1 MAAHFRRDVEQVCSD
16 ECVLCDSIDEKGCGQ
31 HLGGQPRNHTRR
43 AFVAGGICLAAVAAA
58 GAVTPAM
65 AADIVEGLKA
75 KAGDV
80 SDLLNKTLAAFKE
93 LDFAG
98 AGELAA
104 KTSAAVSGLRSQM
117 QGPLWGAAEW
127 VPVLGEDVKAA
138 RTLVDTLANLVD
150 GALVPVS
157 QALSAVELDRLVVAE
172 GSDRVRF
179 DVAAIQ
185 AVADAVKQAAPVLDE
200 AASTVDGMGETHIA
214 QLTEAVDMAKEKIAP
229 LAGELDEAA
238 SLLGALPGL
247 LGAAGERVYG
257 VLAQNNVEIRSTG
270 GLPGQCCRV
279 AARDGLLSLGEVQA
293 IARFM
298 NPRNDEAMCVPLTDE
313 EVALYS
319 KSVGYMSVNVNCI
332 PDFPRVCDIFNQL
345 WFATNGEHVDGF
357 VAIDPIFL
365 QTLMGL
371 TRGTQTA
378 DGTVLD
384 GGSTVR
390 VLMHDTYWRNLDD
403 YAATDAYFAEAAS
416 AALDC
421 IMGGVPSMD
430 PKALLQ
436 VIRRGIDGGNLLMWS
451 ANVDEQAI
459 VEGLG
464 ASGEVTLDP
473 AAPQLGVYLNN
484 GSWSKFE
491 WYLDLDFSM
500 GEAVS
505 NADGS
510 RTYPCGLRLAN
521 AMTPEELEASN
532 AVITGG
538 NPAKRSEDD
547 MLEVLNLYA
556 PAGGRVE
563 VTGHNGQVDLADDK
577 TYRGLQ
583 VVCGEAHVQIGAPA
597 EVAFNV
603 TVSPE
608 ATQELSVRIPPTVQD
623 TGRGGGALGC
633 PVGA

>member
-1 MAAHFRRDVEQVCSD
+1 MADHFRQDVERVCSD
-16 ECVLCDSIDEKGCGQ
+16 GCALCDFAGEENCGQ
-31 HLGGQPRNHTRR
+31 HSSEKPRNHTRR
-43 AFVAGGICLAAVAAA
+43 AFVAGGICLAAVAVVGAA
-58 GAVTPAM
+58 TPAM

-80 SDLLNKTLAAFKE
+80 SDLLNETLAAFKE
-93 LDFAG
+93 LDFVS

-104 KTSAAVSGLRSQM
+104 KASAAVSDLQSQM

-127 VPVLGEDVKAA
+127 VPVLGGDVKAA
-138 RTLVDTLANLVD
+138 RALVDVLASLVD

-157 QALSAVELDRLVVAE
+157 RALSAVEPDKLVVAE

-185 AVADAVKQAAPVLDE
+185 AVADAVKRAVPVLDE
-200 AASTVDGMGETHIA
+200 AASAVGGMGETHVA
-214 QLTEAVDMAKEKIAP
+214 QLTEAVGMAKEKLAP
-229 LAGELDEAA
+229 LAGELDEVGE
-238 SLLGALPGL
+238 LLEVLPGL

-279 AARDGLLSLGEVQA
+279 EVKDGLLSLGEVEG
-293 IARFM
+293 IRNFM
-298 NPRNDEAMCVPLTDE
+298 NPGDDEAMCVPLTDE

-332 PDFPRVCDIFNQL
+332 PDFPRVCDIFDQL

-365 QTLMGL
+365 QALMGL
-371 TRGTQTA
+371 THGTQTA

-384 GGSTVR
+384 GESTVR

-403 YAATDAYFAEAAS
+403 YGATDVYFTEAAS

-430 PKALLQ
+430 PGALLQ
-436 VIRRGIDGGNLLMWS
+436 AVRRGIDGGNLLMWS
-451 ANVDEQAI
+451 ANADEQAVI
-459 VEGLG
+459 EGLG
-464 ASGEVTLDP
+464 ASGEVSLDP

-510 RTYPCGLRLAN
+510 RTYPCSLRLTN
-521 AMTPEELEASN
+521 AMTPGELEASN
-532 AVITGG
+532 ANITGG

-556 PAGGRVE
+556 PAGGRIE
-563 VTGHNGQVDLADDK
+563 VTGHNGQVDLTDDK

-583 VVCGEAHVQIGAPA
+583 VACGEAHVQIGAPA
-597 EVAFNV
+597 EISFSV

-608 ATQELSVRIPPTVQD
+608 AAQELSVRIPPTVQ
-623 TGRGGGALGC
+623 GYR
-633 PVGA
+633 

>member
-1 MAAHFRRDVEQVCSD
+1 MAAHFKQDVEQACSG
-16 ECVLCDSIDEKGCGQ
+16 ECGPCDPIGEESCSRHSSE
-31 HLGGQPRNHTRR
+31 QPHNHTRR
-43 AFVAGGICLAAVAAA
+43 AFVAGGICLAAVAAV
-58 GAVTPAM
+58 GAATPAM
-65 AADIVEGLKA
+65 AADLVDGLKA

-80 SDLLNKTLAAFKE
+80 SDLLNETLASFKG

-98 AGELAA
+98 ASELAA
-104 KTSAAVSGLRSQM
+104 KTSAAVSDLRSQM

-127 VPVLGEDVKAA
+127 IPVLGEDVKAA
-138 RTLVDTLANLVD
+138 RTLVDTLASLVD

-157 QALSAVELDRLVVAE
+157 QALSAVELDRLVVAD
-172 GSDRVRF
+172 GPDRVRF

-185 AVADAVKQAAPVLDE
+185 AVADAVKQAIPVLDE
-200 AASTVDGMGETHIA
+200 AASAVDGMGETHVA

-229 LAGELDEAA
+229 LAGELDEVGE
-238 SLLGALPGL
+238 LLEVLPGL
-247 LGAAGERVYG
+247 LGASGERVYG

-279 AARDGLLSLGEVQA
+279 EVRDGLVSLGEVQG
-293 IARFM
+293 IRNFM
-298 NPRNDEAMCVPLTDE
+298 NPGDDEAMCAPLTDE

-332 PDFPRVCDIFNQL
+332 PDFPRVCDIFSQL
-345 WFATNGEHVDGF
+345 WSATNGEHVDGF
-357 VAIDPIFL
+357 VAIDPVFL
-365 QTLMGL
+365 QMLMGL
-371 TRGTQTA
+371 THGTRTS

-384 GGSTVR
+384 GESPVR

-403 YAATDAYFAEAAS
+403 YAATDVYFTEAAS

-421 IMGGVPSMD
+421 IMGGISSMD
-430 PKALLQ
+430 PGALLQ
-436 VIRRGIDGGNLLMWS
+436 AVRRGIDGGNLLMWS
-451 ANVDEQAI
+451 ANADEQAI
-459 VEGLG
+459 IEGLG
-464 ASGEVTLDP
+464 ASGEVALDP

-491 WYLDLDFSM
+491 WYLNIDFSM
-500 GEAVS
+500 GEAAS

-510 RTYPCGLRLAN
+510 RTYPCSLRLTN

-532 AVITGG
+532 VVITGD

-556 PAGGRVE
+556 PAGGRIE
-563 VTGHNGQVDLADDK
+563 VTGSNGQVDLADDK

-597 EVAFNV
+597 EVSFNV

-608 ATQELSVRIPPTVQD
+608 AAQELSVRIPPTVQD
-623 TGRGGGALGC
+623 YR
-633 PVGA
+633 

>member
-1 MAAHFRRDVEQVCSD
+1 MAAHFKQDVELVCPD
-16 ECVLCDSIDEKGCGQ
+16 GCAPRDPIGEKDRGQ
-31 HLGGQPRNHTRR
+31 NSSEEPRGYTRR
-43 AFVAGGICLAAVAAA
+43 AFVAGGVCLAAVAVA
-58 GAVTPAM
+58 GAATPAM
-65 AADIVEGLKA
+65 AADLVEGLKA

-80 SDLLNKTLAAFKE
+80 SDLLNETLAAFKE
-93 LDFAG
+93 LDFAS

-104 KTSAAVSGLRSQM
+104 KTSAAVSDFQSQM
-117 QGPLWGAAEW
+117 QGPLWGVAEW
-127 VPVLGEDVKAA
+127 IPVLGGDVKTA
-138 RTLVDTLANLVD
+138 RALVDTLASLVD

-157 QALSAVELDRLVVAE
+157 QTLSTVELDKLVVAE
-172 GSDRVRF
+172 GSDRIQF

-185 AVADAVKQAAPVLDE
+185 AVAGAVKQAVPVLDE
-200 AASTVDGMGETHIA
+200 AASAVGGMGETHIA
-214 QLTEAVDMAKEKIAP
+214 QLTEAVDTAKEKIAP
-229 LAGELDEAA
+229 LAGELGEAA
-238 SLLGALPGL
+238 NLLGVLPGL
-247 LGAAGERVYG
+247 LGASGERVYA

-279 AARDGLLSLGEVQA
+279 AAKDGLLSLGEAQA

-298 NPRNDEAMCVPLTDE
+298 NPQNDEAMCVPLSDE

-319 KSVGYMSVNVNCI
+319 RSVGYMSVNVNCI

-345 WFATNGEHVDGF
+345 WYATNGECVDGF
-357 VAIDPIFL
+357 VALDPIFL
-365 QTLMGL
+365 QALMGL
-371 TRGTQTA
+371 TQGTRTS

-384 GGSTVR
+384 GESTVR

-403 YAATDAYFAEAAS
+403 YAATDVYFTEAAS

-421 IMGGVPSMD
+421 IMGSVSSMD

-436 VIRRGIDGGNLLMWS
+436 VVRRGIDGGNLLMWAS
-451 ANVDEQAI
+451 DAEEQAI
-459 VEGLG
+459 IEGLG
-464 ASGEVTLDP
+464 ASGEVALDP

-491 WYLDLDFSM
+491 WYLDVDFSM
-500 GEAVS
+500 GEAAA

-510 RTYPCGLRLAN
+510 RTYPCSLRLSN

-556 PAGGRVE
+556 PAGGRIE
-563 VTGHNGQVDLADDK
+563 VVGSNGQVDLADDK

-597 EVAFNV
+597 EITFNV

-608 ATQELSVRIPPTVQD
+608 ASQELSVRIPPTVQD
-623 TGRGGGALGC
+623 YR
-633 PVGA
+633 

>member
-1 MAAHFRRDVEQVCSD
+1 MAAHFKQDIERVCPD
-16 ECVLCDSIDEKGCGQ
+16 ECAPCDLIGEEDRGLHSGEKPSG
-31 HLGGQPRNHTRR
+31 HTRR

-58 GAVTPAM
+58 GAATPAI
-65 AADIVEGLKA
+65 AADLVDGLKA

-80 SDLLNKTLAAFKE
+80 SDLLNETLAAFKE
-93 LDFAG
+93 LDFAS

-104 KTSAAVSGLRSQM
+104 KTSAAVSDFQSQM
-117 QGPLWGAAEW
+117 QGPLWGVAEW
-127 VPVLGEDVKAA
+127 IPVLGGDVKTA
-138 RTLVDTLANLVD
+138 RTLVDTLASLVD
-150 GALVPVS
+150 GALAPVS
-157 QALSAVELDRLVVAE
+157 QALSAIELDRLVVVD
-172 GSDRVRF
+172 GSNQIQF

-185 AVADAVKQAAPVLDE
+185 AVADAVRQAIPVLDE
-200 AASTVDGMGETHIA
+200 AASAVGGMGETHVA
-214 QLTEAVDMAKEKIAP
+214 QLTEAVDTAREKIVP
-229 LAGELDEAA
+229 LAGKLDEVAR
-238 SLLGALPGL
+238 LLGVLPGL
-247 LGAAGERVYG
+247 LGASGERVYG

-270 GLPGQCCRV
+270 GLAGQCCRV
-279 AARDGLLSLGEVQA
+279 EVKDGLLSLSEVEG
-293 IARFM
+293 IRNFM
-298 NPRNDEAMCVPLTDE
+298 NPGDDEAMCVPLTDE

-319 KSVGYMSVNVNCI
+319 RSVGYMSVNTNCI
-332 PDFPRVCDIFNQL
+332 PDFPRVCDIFDQL

-357 VAIDPIFL
+357 VALDPIFL
-365 QTLMGL
+365 QMLMGL
-371 TRGTQTA
+371 TQGTKTA

-384 GGSTVR
+384 GESTVR

-403 YAATDAYFAEAAS
+403 YAATDVYFTEAAS

-421 IMGGVPSMD
+421 IMGSISSMD
-430 PKALLQ
+430 PKSLLQ
-436 VIRRGIDGGNLLMWS
+436 VIRHGIDGGHLLMWAS
-451 ANVDEQAI
+451 DAEEQAI
-459 VEGLG
+459 IEELG
-464 ASGEVTLDP
+464 ASGEVALDP

-491 WYLDLDFSM
+491 WYLDVDLSV
-500 GEAVS
+500 GEARG

-510 RTYPCGLRLAN
+510 RTYPCSLRLAN

-532 AVITGG
+532 ANITGG

-556 PAGGRVE
+556 PAGGRIE

-597 EVAFNV
+597 EITFNV

-608 ATQELSVRIPPTVQD
+608 AAQELSVRIPPTVQD
-623 TGRGGGALGC
+623 YR
-633 PVGA
+633 

>member
-1 MAAHFRRDVEQVCSD
+1 MAAHFKQDVERVCSD
-16 ECVLCDSIDEKGCGQ
+16 ESAPCDSIGERGCGQ
-31 HLGGQPRNHTRR
+31 RSGEKPHGHTRR
-43 AFVAGGICLAAVAAA
+43 AFVAGGICLAAAAA
-58 GAVTPAM
+58 VGAATPAM
-65 AADIVEGLKA
+65 AADFVDGLKA

-80 SDLLNKTLAAFKE
+80 SDLLNETLAALKE
-93 LDFAG
+93 LDFAS
-98 AGELAA
+98 ASELAA
-104 KTSAAVSGLRSQM
+104 KTSAAVSDFQSQM

-138 RTLVDTLANLVD
+138 RALVDVLAGLVD

-185 AVADAVKQAAPVLDE
+185 AVADAVRQAAPVLDE
-200 AASTVDGMGETHIA
+200 AASTVGGMGETHIA
-214 QLTEAVDMAKEKIAP
+214 QLTEAVEAAKEKLAP
-229 LAGELDEAA
+229 PAGELDEAA
-238 SLLGALPGL
+238 NLLEVLPGL
-247 LGAAGERVYG
+247 LGASGERVYG

-279 AARDGLLSLGEVQA
+279 EVKDGLLSLGEVEGV
-293 IARFM
+293 RNFM
-298 NPRNDEAMCVPLTDE
+298 NPGDDEAMCVPLTDE

-319 KSVGYMSVNVNCI
+319 RSVGYMSVNTNCI
-332 PDFPRVCDIFNQL
+332 PDFPRVCDIFGQL
-345 WFATNGEHVDGF
+345 WFATNNEHVDGF
-357 VAIDPIFL
+357 VALDPIFL
-365 QTLMGL
+365 QMLMGL
-371 TRGTQTA
+371 TQGTKTA

-384 GGSTVR
+384 GESTVR

-403 YAATDAYFAEAAS
+403 YAATDAYFTEAAS

-436 VIRRGIDGGNLLMWS
+436 AVSDGVDGGHLLMWAS
-451 ANVDEQAI
+451 DADEQAVI
-459 VEGLG
+459 EGLG
-464 ASGEVTLDP
+464 ASGEVALDP

-484 GSWSKFE
+484 ASWSKFE
-491 WYLDLDFSM
+491 WYLNIDFSM
-500 GEAVS
+500 GEAVG

-510 RTYPCGLRLAN
+510 RTYPCSLRLAN

-597 EVAFNV
+597 EITFNV

-608 ATQELSVRIPPTVQD
+608 AAQELSVRIPPTVQD
-623 TGRGGGALGC
+623 YR
-633 PVGA
+633 

>member
-1 MAAHFRRDVEQVCSD
+1 MAAHFKQDVERVCPD
-16 ECVLCDSIDEKGCGQ
+16 GWAPCDLTGEESCEQHPGEK
-31 HLGGQPRNHTRR
+31 PRSHTRR
-43 AFVAGGICLAAVAAA
+43 AFVAGGICLAAVAAV
-58 GAVTPAM
+58 GTTTPAM
-65 AADIVEGLKA
+65 AADFVEGLKA

-80 SDLLNKTLAAFKE
+80 SDLLNETLGAFKE

-104 KTSAAVSGLRSQM
+104 KTSAAVSDLRAQM
-117 QGPLWGAAEW
+117 QGPLWGVAEW
-127 VPVLGEDVKAA
+127 IPVLGQDVKTA
-138 RTLVDTLANLVD
+138 RALVDTLASLVD

-157 QALSAVELDRLVVAE
+157 QALSAVEFDKLIVAN
-172 GSDRVRF
+172 GSDRIQF

-185 AVADAVKQAAPVLDE
+185 TLVDAIKQAIPVLDE
-200 AASTVDGMGETHIA
+200 AASTVGGMGETHVA
-214 QLTEAVDMAKEKIAP
+214 QLTEAVDTAKEKIAP
-229 LAGELDEAA
+229 LAGELDEAGE
-238 SLLGALPGL
+238 LLEVLPGL
-247 LGAAGERVYG
+247 LGASGERVYG

-270 GLPGQCCRV
+270 GLAGQCCRV
-279 AARDGLLSLGEVQA
+279 EAKDGLLSLSEVQGV
-293 IARFM
+293 RNFM
-298 NPRNDEAMCVPLTDE
+298 NPGDDEAMCVPLSDE

-319 KSVGYMSVNVNCI
+319 RSVGYMSVNVNCI
-332 PDFPRVCDIFNQL
+332 PDFPRVCDIFSQL
-345 WFATNGEHVDGF
+345 WFATNNEHVDGF
-357 VAIDPIFL
+357 VVLDPIFL
-365 QTLMGL
+365 QMLMGL
-371 TRGTQTA
+371 TQGTKTA

-403 YAATDAYFAEAAS
+403 YAATDVYFTEAAS

-421 IMGGVPSMD
+421 IMGSISSMD

-436 VIRRGIDGGNLLMWS
+436 AVRRGIDGGNLLMWAS
-451 ANVDEQAI
+451 DAEEQAI
-459 VEGLG
+459 IEGLG

-491 WYLDLDFSM
+491 WYLDVDFSM

-510 RTYPCGLRLAN
+510 RTYPCSLRLAN

-556 PAGGRVE
+556 PAGGRIE
-563 VTGHNGQVDLADDK
+563 VTGSNGQVDLADDK

-597 EVAFNV
+597 EVSFNV

-608 ATQELSVRIPPTVQD
+608 AAQELSVRIPPTVQD
-623 TGRGGGALGC
+623 YR
-633 PVGA
+633 

>member
-1 MAAHFRRDVEQVCSD
+1 MAAHFRQDVERVCSD
-16 ECVLCDSIDEKGCGQ
+16 GCAPCDLIGEEGCGQ
-31 HLGGQPRNHTRR
+31 HSGEKTHGHTRR
-43 AFVAGGICLAAVAAA
+43 AFVAGGVCLAAVAAA
-58 GAVTPAM
+58 GAATPAM
-65 AADIVEGLKA
+65 AADFVDGLKA

-80 SDLLNKTLAAFKE
+80 SDLLNETLAAFKE

-98 AGELAA
+98 AGELVA
-104 KTSAAVSGLRSQM
+104 KTSAAVSDLRSQM

-127 VPVLGEDVKAA
+127 IPVLGGDVKAA
-138 RTLVDTLANLVD
+138 RALVDTLASLVD

-179 DVAAIQ
+179 DVAAIR
-185 AVADAVKQAAPVLDE
+185 AVADAVRQAVPVLDE
-200 AASTVDGMGETHIA
+200 AASAVDGMGETHVA
-214 QLTEAVDMAKEKIAP
+214 QLTEAVGMAKEKLAP
-229 LAGELDEAA
+229 LAGELGEVGE
-238 SLLGALPGL
+238 LLEVLPGL

-279 AARDGLLSLGEVQA
+279 EVKDGLVSLGEVEGV
-293 IARFM
+293 RNFM
-298 NPRNDEAMCVPLTDE
+298 NPSDDEAMCVPLTDE

-319 KSVGYMSVNVNCI
+319 RSVGYMSVNTNCI
-332 PDFPRVCDIFNQL
+332 PDFPRVCDIFSQL
-345 WFATNGEHVDGF
+345 WSATNGERVDGF
-357 VAIDPIFL
+357 VALDPIFL
-365 QTLMGL
+365 QALMGL
-371 TRGTQTA
+371 TRGTRTA

-403 YAATDAYFAEAAS
+403 YAATDVYFAEAAS

-430 PKALLQ
+430 PKSLLQ
-436 VIRRGIDGGNLLMWS
+436 AVRRGIDGGDLLMWAS
-451 ANVDEQAI
+451 DADEQAVI
-459 VEGLG
+459 EGLG

-491 WYLDLDFSM
+491 WYLDLDFTM
-500 GEAVS
+500 GEAAS

-510 RTYPCGLRLAN
+510 RTYPCSLRLAN

-556 PAGGRVE
+556 PAGGRIE
-563 VTGHNGQVDLADDK
+563 VVGSNGQVDLADDK

-597 EVAFNV
+597 EISFSV

-608 ATQELSVRIPPTVQD
+608 ASQELSVRIPPTVQD
-623 TGRGGGALGC
+623 YR
-633 PVGA
+633 

>member
-1 MAAHFRRDVEQVCSD
+1 MAEHFRQDAGQVCSD
-16 ECVLCDSIDEKGCGQ
+16 GCVPCDSADEESNGQ
-31 HLGGQPRNHTRR
+31 HSGEKPHGHTRR
-43 AFVAGGICLAAVAAA
+43 TFVAGGICLAAVAVA
-58 GAVTPAM
+58 GAATPAM
-65 AADIVEGLKA
+65 AADIVDGLKA
-75 KAGDV
+75 KASNV
-80 SDLLNKTLAAFKE
+80 SDLLNETLAAFKG

-98 AGELAA
+98 AGELAS
-104 KTSAAVSGLRSQM
+104 KTSAAVSDLRSQM

-127 VPVLGEDVKAA
+127 VPVLGQDVKTA
-138 RTLVDTLANLVD
+138 RTLVDVLASLVD

-157 QALSAVELDRLVVAE
+157 QALSTVELDKLVVAD
-172 GSDRVRF
+172 GSDRIQF

-185 AVADAVKQAAPVLDE
+185 AVADAVRQAVPVLDE
-200 AASTVDGMGETHIA
+200 AASTVGGMGETHIA

-229 LAGELDEAA
+229 LAGELDEVGE
-238 SLLGALPGL
+238 LLEVLPGL
-247 LGAAGERVYG
+247 LGASGERVYG

-270 GLPGQCCRV
+270 GLAGQCCRV
-279 AARDGLLSLGEVQA
+279 AVRDGLVSLSEVEG
-293 IARFM
+293 IRNFM
-298 NPRNDEAMCVPLTDE
+298 NPGDDEAMCVPLTDE

-319 KSVGYMSVNVNCI
+319 RSVGYMSVNTNCI
-332 PDFPRVCDIFNQL
+332 PDFPRVCDIFSQL
-345 WFATNGEHVDGF
+345 WYATNGEHVDGF

-365 QTLMGL
+365 QALMGL
-371 TRGTQTA
+371 TQGTKTA

-403 YAATDAYFAEAAS
+403 YGATDVYFTEAAS

-430 PKALLQ
+430 PGALLQ
-436 VIRRGIDGGNLLMWS
+436 AVRRGIDGGNLLMWAS
-451 ANVDEQAI
+451 DAEEQAI
-459 VEGLG
+459 IEGLG

-491 WYLDLDFSM
+491 WYLNIDFSM
-500 GEAVS
+500 GEAAA

-510 RTYPCGLRLAN
+510 RTYPCSLRLAN

-532 AVITGG
+532 ANITGG

-556 PAGGRVE
+556 PAGGRIE
-563 VTGHNGQVDLADDK
+563 VTDHNGQVDLADDK

-597 EVAFNV
+597 EVSFNV

-608 ATQELSVRIPPTVQD
+608 ASQELSVRIPPTVQD
-623 TGRGGGALGC
+623 YR
-633 PVGA
+633 

>member
-1 MAAHFRRDVEQVCSD
+1 M
-16 ECVLCDSIDEKGCGQ
+16 L
-31 HLGGQPRNHTRR
+31 
-43 AFVAGGICLAAVAAA
+43 AG
-58 GAVTPAM
+58 
-65 AADIVEGLKA
+65 
-75 KAGDV
+75 
-80 SDLLNKTLAAFKE
+80 
-93 LDFAG
+93 
-98 AGELAA
+98 
-104 KTSAAVSGLRSQM
+104 
-117 QGPLWGAAEW
+117 
-127 VPVLGEDVKAA
+127 
-138 RTLVDTLANLVD
+138 LVD

-157 QALSAVELDRLVVAE
+157 QALSAVEPDRLVVAE
-172 GSDRVRF
+172 GSGLIRF

-185 AVADAVKQAAPVLDE
+185 AVADAVKRAVPVLDV
-200 AASTVDGMGETHIA
+200 ASAVGGMGETHVA
-214 QLTEAVDMAKEKIAP
+214 QLTEAVDTAREKLAP
-229 LAGELDEAA
+229 LAGELDEVGG
-238 SLLGALPGL
+238 LLEVLPGL
-247 LGAAGERVYG
+247 LGASGERVYG

-279 AARDGLLSLGEVQA
+279 AARDGLVSLSEVRG
-293 IARFM
+293 ISHFM
-298 NPRNDEAMCVPLTDE
+298 NPGNNEAMCVPLTDE

-319 KSVGYMSVNVNCI
+319 RSAGYMSVNVNCI
-332 PDFPRVCDIFNQL
+332 PDFPRVCDIFGQL
-345 WFATNGEHVDGF
+345 WSATNGERVDGF
-357 VAIDPIFL
+357 VALDPIFL
-365 QTLMGL
+365 QALMGL
-371 TRGTQTA
+371 TQGTQTA

-384 GGSTVR
+384 GTSTVR

-430 PKALLQ
+430 PGALLQ
-436 VIRRGIDGGNLLMWS
+436 AVRRGIDGGNLLMWS
-451 ANVDEQAI
+451 ANADEQAI
-459 VEGLG
+459 IEGLG

-491 WYLDLDFSM
+491 WYLDLDFTM
-500 GEAVS
+500 GEARG

-510 RTYPCGLRLAN
+510 RTYPCSLRLAN

-556 PAGGRVE
+556 PAGGHIE
-563 VTGHNGQVDLADDK
+563 VVSSNGQVDLADDK

-597 EVAFNV
+597 EIAFNV

-608 ATQELSVRIPPTVQD
+608 ASQELSVRIPPTVQD
-623 TGRGGGALGC
+623 YR
-633 PVGA
+633 

>member
-1 MAAHFRRDVEQVCSD
+1 MAAHFKQNVERVCSD
-16 ECVLCDSIDEKGCGQ
+16 ESVPCDSIGEQGCGQ
-31 HLGGQPRNHTRR
+31 HSGEKPRNHTRR
-43 AFVAGGICLAAVAAA
+43 AFVAGGVCLAAAAAA
-58 GAVTPAM
+58 GAATPAM
-65 AADIVEGLKA
+65 AADIVDGLKA

-104 KTSAAVSGLRSQM
+104 KTSAAVSDLRSQM
-117 QGPLWGAAEW
+117 QGPLWGVAEW
-127 VPVLGEDVKAA
+127 IPVLGEDVKAA
-138 RTLVDTLANLVD
+138 RALVDTLASLVD

-172 GSDRVRF
+172 GPDRVRF

-185 AVADAVKQAAPVLDE
+185 AVADAVRQAAPVLDE
-200 AASTVDGMGETHIA
+200 AASAVDGMGETHVA

-229 LAGELDEAA
+229 LAGELDEAGN
-238 SLLGALPGL
+238 LLGVLPGL
-247 LGAAGERVYG
+247 LGASGERVYG

-279 AARDGLLSLGEVQA
+279 EVKDGLVSLSEVEGV
-293 IARFM
+293 RNFM
-298 NPRNDEAMCVPLTDE
+298 NPGDDEAMCVPLTDE

-319 KSVGYMSVNVNCI
+319 RSVGYMSVNVNCI
-332 PDFPRVCDIFNQL
+332 PDFPRVCDIFSQL
-345 WFATNGEHVDGF
+345 WSATNNEHVDGF
-357 VAIDPIFL
+357 VALDPIFL
-365 QTLMGL
+365 QMLMGL
-371 TRGTQTA
+371 TQGTQTS

-384 GGSTVR
+384 GTSTVR

-403 YAATDAYFAEAAS
+403 YAATDVYFAEAAS

-430 PKALLQ
+430 PGALLQ
-436 VIRRGIDGGNLLMWS
+436 AVRRGIDGGDLLMWAS
-451 ANVDEQAI
+451 DADEQAI
-459 VEGLG
+459 IEGLG
-464 ASGEVTLDP
+464 ASGEVALDP

-491 WYLDLDFSM
+491 WYLNIDFSM
-500 GEAVS
+500 GEAAA

-510 RTYPCGLRLAN
+510 RTYPCSLRLTN

-556 PAGGRVE
+556 PAGGRIE
-563 VTGHNGQVDLADDK
+563 VTDHNGQVDLADDK

-597 EVAFNV
+597 EIAFNV

-623 TGRGGGALGC
+623 YR
-633 PVGA
+633 

>member
-1 MAAHFRRDVEQVCSD
+1 MAAHFKQDVEQACSG
-16 ECVLCDSIDEKGCGQ
+16 ECAPCGSIGEKCHGQ
-31 HLGGQPRNHTRR
+31 HSGEKPRNHTRR
-43 AFVAGGICLAAVAAA
+43 AFVAGGVCLTAVAAA
-58 GAVTPAM
+58 GAATPAM
-65 AADIVEGLKA
+65 AADLVDGLKA

-80 SDLLNKTLAAFKE
+80 SDLLNKTLAACKE
-93 LDFAG
+93 HDFAG

-104 KTSAAVSGLRSQM
+104 KTSAAVSDLRSQM
-117 QGPLWGAAEW
+117 QGPLWGVAEW

-138 RTLVDTLANLVD
+138 RALVDTLAGLVD

-157 QALSAVELDRLVVAE
+157 QALSTVELDRLVVAE

-179 DVAAIQ
+179 DVAAIR
-185 AVADAVKQAAPVLDE
+185 AVADAVRQAVPVLEE
-200 AASTVDGMGETHIA
+200 AASTVGGMGETHVA
-214 QLTEAVDMAKEKIAP
+214 QLTEAVGMAKEKIAP

-247 LGAAGERVYG
+247 LGASGERVYG

-279 AARDGLLSLGEVQA
+279 EVKDGLVSLGEVQGV
-293 IARFM
+293 RNFM
-298 NPRNDEAMCVPLTDE
+298 NPGDDEAMCVPLTDE

-319 KSVGYMSVNVNCI
+319 RSVGYMSVNVNCI
-332 PDFPRVCDIFNQL
+332 PDFPRVCDIFSQL
-345 WFATNGEHVDGF
+345 WSATNGERVDGF

-365 QTLMGL
+365 QMLMGL
-371 TRGTQTA
+371 TQGTQTS

-403 YAATDAYFAEAAS
+403 YAATDAYFTEAAS

-430 PKALLQ
+430 PKSLLQ
-436 VIRRGIDGGNLLMWS
+436 AVRRGIDGGNLLMWS
-451 ANVDEQAI
+451 ANADEQAVI
-459 VEGLG
+459 EGLG
-464 ASGEVTLDP
+464 ASGEVSLDP

-500 GEAVS
+500 GEAAS

-510 RTYPCGLRLAN
+510 RTYPCSLRLAN

-538 NPAKRSEDD
+538 NPAKISEDD
-547 MLEVLNLYA
+547 MLEVFNLYA
-556 PAGGRVE
+556 PAGGHIE
-563 VTGHNGQVDLADDK
+563 VVSSNGQFVFADDK

-597 EVAFNV
+597 EVSFNV

-623 TGRGGGALGC
+623 YR
-633 PVGA
+633 

>member
-1 MAAHFRRDVEQVCSD
+1 MAAHFKQDIERVCPD
-16 ECVLCDSIDEKGCGQ
+16 ECAPCDLIGEEDRGLHSGEKPSG
-31 HLGGQPRNHTRR
+31 HTRR

-58 GAVTPAM
+58 GAATPAI
-65 AADIVEGLKA
+65 AADLVDGLKA

-80 SDLLNKTLAAFKE
+80 SDLLNETLAAFKE
-93 LDFAG
+93 LDFAS

-104 KTSAAVSGLRSQM
+104 KTSAAVSDFQSQM
-117 QGPLWGAAEW
+117 QGPLWGVAEW
-127 VPVLGEDVKAA
+127 IPVLGGDVKTA
-138 RTLVDTLANLVD
+138 RTLVDTLASLVD
-150 GALVPVS
+150 GALAPVS
-157 QALSAVELDRLVVAE
+157 QALSAIELDRLVVVD
-172 GSDRVRF
+172 GSNQIQF

-185 AVADAVKQAAPVLDE
+185 AVADAVRQAIPVLDE
-200 AASTVDGMGETHIA
+200 AASAVGGMGETHVA
-214 QLTEAVDMAKEKIAP
+214 QLTEAVDTAREKIVP
-229 LAGELDEAA
+229 LAGKLDEVAR
-238 SLLGALPGL
+238 LLGVLPGL
-247 LGAAGERVYG
+247 LGASGERVYG

-270 GLPGQCCRV
+270 GLAGQCCRV
-279 AARDGLLSLGEVQA
+279 EVKDGLLSLSEVEG
-293 IARFM
+293 IRNFM
-298 NPRNDEAMCVPLTDE
+298 NPGDDEAMCVPLTDE

-319 KSVGYMSVNVNCI
+319 RSVGYMSVNVNCI

-345 WFATNGEHVDGF
+345 WFATNNEHVDGF
-357 VAIDPIFL
+357 VALDPIFL
-365 QTLMGL
+365 QMLMGL
-371 TRGTQTA
+371 TQGTKTA

-384 GGSTVR
+384 GESTVR

-403 YAATDAYFAEAAS
+403 YAATDVYFTEAAS

-421 IMGGVPSMD
+421 IMGSISSMD
-430 PKALLQ
+430 PKSLLQ
-436 VIRRGIDGGNLLMWS
+436 VIRHGIDGGHLLMWAS
-451 ANVDEQAI
+451 DAEEQAI
-459 VEGLG
+459 IEELG
-464 ASGEVTLDP
+464 ASGEVALDP

-491 WYLDLDFSM
+491 WYLNIDFSM
-500 GEAVS
+500 GEAAA

-510 RTYPCGLRLAN
+510 RTYPCSLRLAN

-556 PAGGRVE
+556 PAGGRIE
-563 VTGHNGQVDLADDK
+563 VVNSNGQVDLADDK

-597 EVAFNV
+597 EITFNV

-608 ATQELSVRIPPTVQD
+608 AAQELSVRIPPTVQD
-623 TGRGGGALGC
+623 YR
-633 PVGA
+633 

>member
-1 MAAHFRRDVEQVCSD
+1 MAAHFKQDAEQVSAA
-16 ECVLCDSIDEKGCGQ
+16 ECEPCDLAGEESCGRHLSEKP
-31 HLGGQPRNHTRR
+31 HNHTRR
-43 AFVAGGICLAAVAAA
+43 AFVAGGVCLAAVTVA
-58 GAVTPAM
+58 GAATPAM
-65 AADIVEGLKA
+65 AADMVDGLKA

-80 SDLLNKTLAAFKE
+80 SDLLNETLDAFKG
-93 LDFAG
+93 LDFAS

-104 KTSAAVSGLRSQM
+104 KTSAAVSDFQSQM

-127 VPVLGEDVKAA
+127 IPVLGQDVKAA
-138 RTLVDTLANLVD
+138 RTLVDTLASLVD

-157 QALSAVELDRLVVAE
+157 QTLSTVEFDKLVVAD
-172 GSDRVRF
+172 GSDRIQF

-185 AVADAVKQAAPVLDE
+185 AVADAVRQAAPVLDE
-200 AASTVDGMGETHIA
+200 AASAVGGMGETHVA
-214 QLTEAVDMAKEKIAP
+214 QLTEAVDMAKEKLAP
-229 LAGELDEAA
+229 LAGELGEAA
-238 SLLGALPGL
+238 NLLEALPGL
-247 LGAAGERVYG
+247 LGASGERVYG

-279 AARDGLLSLGEVQA
+279 AVKDGLLSLGEVEGV
-293 IARFM
+293 RNFM
-298 NPRNDEAMCVPLTDE
+298 NPGDDEAMCVPLTDE

-319 KSVGYMSVNVNCI
+319 RSVGYMSVNTNCI
-332 PDFPRVCDIFNQL
+332 PDFPRVCGIFSQL
-345 WFATNGEHVDGF
+345 WYATNGEHVDGF
-357 VAIDPIFL
+357 VALDPIFL
-365 QTLMGL
+365 QMLTGL
-371 TRGTQTA
+371 TQGTQTA

-390 VLMHDTYWRNLDD
+390 ALMHDTYWRNLDD

-430 PKALLQ
+430 PGALLQ
-436 VIRRGIDGGNLLMWS
+436 VIRRGIDGGHLLMWAS
-451 ANVDEQAI
+451 DADEQAI
-459 VEGLG
+459 IEGLG
-464 ASGEVTLDP
+464 ASGEVALDP

-491 WYLDLDFSM
+491 WYLDADLSV
-500 GEAVS
+500 GEAAA

-510 RTYPCGLRLAN
+510 RTYPCSLRLAN

-532 AVITGG
+532 VVITGG

-556 PAGGRVE
+556 PAGGRIE

-597 EVAFNV
+597 EITFNV

-608 ATQELSVRIPPTVQD
+608 ATRELSVRIPPTVQD
-623 TGRGGGALGC
+623 YR
-633 PVGA
+633 

>member
-1 MAAHFRRDVEQVCSD
+1 MAAHFKQDVEQVSSD
-16 ECVLCDSIDEKGCGQ
+16 ARVSCDSIGEQGCGR
-31 HLGGQPRNHTRR
+31 HSGEQPRSHTRR

-58 GAVTPAM
+58 GVATPAM

-80 SDLLNKTLAAFKE
+80 SDLLNETLAAFKG

-98 AGELAA
+98 AGELAS
-104 KTSAAVSGLRSQM
+104 KTSAAVSDLRSQM
-117 QGPLWGAAEW
+117 QGPLWGVAEW
-127 VPVLGEDVKAA
+127 IPVLGQDVKTA
-138 RTLVDTLANLVD
+138 RTLVDTLAGLVD

-157 QALSAVELDRLVVAE
+157 QALSAVELDRLVVAD
-172 GSDRVRF
+172 GSDRIQF

-185 AVADAVKQAAPVLDE
+185 TLVDAVKQAAPVLDE
-200 AASTVDGMGETHIA
+200 AASTVGGMGETHIA
-214 QLTEAVDMAKEKIAP
+214 QLTEAVDTAKEKIAP
-229 LAGELDEAA
+229 LAGELDEVGE
-238 SLLGALPGL
+238 LLEVLPGL
-247 LGAAGERVYG
+247 LGASGERVYG

-279 AARDGLLSLGEVQA
+279 EAKDGLVSLSEVEGV
-293 IARFM
+293 RNFM
-298 NPRNDEAMCVPLTDE
+298 NPGDDEAMCVPLTDE

-319 KSVGYMSVNVNCI
+319 RSVGYMSVNVNCI
-332 PDFPRVCDIFNQL
+332 PDFPRVCDIFSQL
-345 WFATNGEHVDGF
+345 WFATNNEHVDGF
-357 VAIDPIFL
+357 VALDPIFL
-365 QTLMGL
+365 QMLMGL
-371 TRGTQTA
+371 TQGTKTA

-384 GGSTVR
+384 GESTVR
-390 VLMHDTYWRNLDD
+390 VLMHDTYWKNLDD
-403 YAATDAYFAEAAS
+403 YAATDVYFTEAAS

-421 IMGGVPSMD
+421 IMGSISSMD

-436 VIRRGIDGGNLLMWS
+436 VVRRGIDGGNLLMWAS
-451 ANVDEQAI
+451 DADEQAVI
-459 VEGLG
+459 EGLG
-464 ASGEVTLDP
+464 ASGEVALDP

-491 WYLDLDFSM
+491 WYLDVDVSM
-500 GEAVS
+500 GEAVG

-510 RTYPCGLRLAN
+510 RTYPCSLRLAN

-556 PAGGRVE
+556 PAGGHIE
-563 VTGHNGQVDLADDK
+563 VTGSNGQLDLAGDK
-577 TYRGLQ
+577 TFRGLQ

-597 EVAFNV
+597 EMTFNV

-623 TGRGGGALGC
+623 YR
-633 PVGA
+633 

>member
-1 MAAHFRRDVEQVCSD
+1 MAAHFRRDVKKACSD
-16 ECVLCDSIDEKGCGQ
+16 ECVPCGSISEKGHGQ
-31 HLGGQPRNHTRR
+31 RSGEGLRSHTRR
-43 AFVAGGICLAAVAAA
+43 AFVAGGICLAAVAAV
-58 GAVTPAM
+58 GAATPAM

-98 AGELAA
+98 ASELAA
-104 KTSAAVSGLRSQM
+104 ETSAAVSDLRSQM

-127 VPVLGEDVKAA
+127 IPVLGQDVKEA
-138 RTLVDTLANLVD
+138 RTLVDTLAGLVD

-179 DVAAIQ
+179 DVASIQ
-185 AVADAVKQAAPVLDE
+185 AVADAVRQAAPVLDE
-200 AASTVDGMGETHIA
+200 AASAVGGMGETHIA
-214 QLTEAVDMAKEKIAP
+214 QLTEAVDTAKEKLAP
-229 LAGELDEAA
+229 LAGELDEVGE
-238 SLLGALPGL
+238 LLEVLPGL
-247 LGAAGERVYG
+247 LGASGERVYG

-279 AARDGLLSLGEVQA
+279 EVKDGLVSLGEVQGV
-293 IARFM
+293 RNFM
-298 NPRNDEAMCVPLTDE
+298 NPGDDEAMCVPLTDE

-319 KSVGYMSVNVNCI
+319 RSVGYMSVNTNCI
-332 PDFPRVCDIFNQL
+332 PDFPRVCDIFSQL
-345 WFATNGEHVDGF
+345 WSATNNERVDGF
-357 VAIDPIFL
+357 VALDPIFL
-365 QTLMGL
+365 QMLMGL
-371 TRGTQTA
+371 TQGTQTS

-403 YAATDAYFAEAAS
+403 YAATDAYFTEAAS

-421 IMGGVPSMD
+421 IMGGISSMD
-430 PKALLQ
+430 PGALLQ
-436 VIRRGIDGGNLLMWS
+436 AVRRGIDGGNLLMWAS
-451 ANVDEQAI
+451 DAEEQAI
-459 VEGLG
+459 IEGLG

-500 GEAVS
+500 GEAAS

-510 RTYPCGLRLAN
+510 RTYPCSLRLAN

-532 AVITGG
+532 ANITGF

-556 PAGGRVE
+556 PAGGHVE

-583 VVCGEAHVQIGAPA
+583 VACGEAHVQIGAPA
-597 EVAFNV
+597 EISFSV

-608 ATQELSVRIPPTVQD
+608 ASQELSVRIPPTVQD
-623 TGRGGGALGC
+623 YR
-633 PVGA
+633 

>member
-1 MAAHFRRDVEQVCSD
+1 MAAHFRQDAEQVCSD
-16 ECVLCDSIDEKGCGQ
+16 EYVSCDSIGEESCGQ
-31 HLGGQPRNHTRR
+31 HSGEKPRSHTRR
-43 AFVAGGICLAAVAAA
+43 VFVAGGICLAGVAAA
-58 GAVTPAM
+58 GAATPAM
-65 AADIVEGLKA
+65 AADFVDGLKA

-80 SDLLNKTLAAFKE
+80 TDLLNETLAAFKE
-93 LDFAG
+93 LDFAS
-98 AGELAA
+98 AGELAS
-104 KTSAAVSGLRSQM
+104 KTSAAVSDLRSQM

-127 VPVLGEDVKAA
+127 VPVLGQDVKAA
-138 RTLVDTLANLVD
+138 RTLVDMLAGLVD

-157 QALSAVELDRLVVAE
+157 QALSAVELDRLIVSG
-172 GSDRVRF
+172 GSGQIQF

-185 AVADAVKQAAPVLDE
+185 AVADAIKQAIPVLDE
-200 AASTVDGMGETHIA
+200 AASTVGGMGETHVA
-214 QLTEAVDMAKEKIAP
+214 QLTEAVDTAKEKIAP
-229 LAGELDEAA
+229 LAGELDEAGE
-238 SLLGALPGL
+238 LLEVLPGL
-247 LGAAGERVYG
+247 LGASGERVYG

-270 GLPGQCCRV
+270 GLAGQCCRV
-279 AARDGLLSLGEVQA
+279 EAKDGLLSLSEVQGV
-293 IARFM
+293 RNFM
-298 NPRNDEAMCVPLTDE
+298 NPGDDEAMCVPLSDE

-319 KSVGYMSVNVNCI
+319 RSVGYMSVNVNCI
-332 PDFPRVCDIFNQL
+332 PDFPRVCDIFSQL
-345 WFATNGEHVDGF
+345 WFATNNEHVDGF
-357 VAIDPIFL
+357 VALDPIFL
-365 QTLMGL
+365 QMLMGL
-371 TRGTQTA
+371 TQGTKTA

-403 YAATDAYFAEAAS
+403 YAATDVYFTEAAS

-421 IMGGVPSMD
+421 IMGSISSMD
-430 PKALLQ
+430 PGALLQ
-436 VIRRGIDGGNLLMWS
+436 AVRRGIDGGNLLMWAS
-451 ANVDEQAI
+451 DADEQAVI
-459 VEGLG
+459 EGLG

-491 WYLDLDFSM
+491 WYLNIDFSM
-500 GEAVS
+500 GEAAA

-510 RTYPCGLRLAN
+510 RTYPCSLRLTN

-556 PAGGRVE
+556 PAGGRIE
-563 VTGHNGQVDLADDK
+563 VTSSNGQVDLADDK
-577 TYRGLQ
+577 TYKGLQ

-597 EVAFNV
+597 EITFNV

-608 ATQELSVRIPPTVQD
+608 AAQELSVRIPPTVQD
-623 TGRGGGALGC
+623 YR
-633 PVGA
+633 

>member
-1 MAAHFRRDVEQVCSD
+1 MAAHFKQDVERVCPD
-16 ECVLCDSIDEKGCGQ
+16 GCAPCDSIGEESYGRHSGEK
-31 HLGGQPRNHTRR
+31 PRNHTRR
-43 AFVAGGICLAAVAAA
+43 AFVAGGICLAAVAAV
-58 GAVTPAM
+58 GAATPAM
-65 AADIVEGLKA
+65 AADFVDGLKA

-80 SDLLNKTLAAFKE
+80 SDLLNETLGAFKG

-104 KTSAAVSGLRSQM
+104 KTSAAVSDLRAQM
-117 QGPLWGAAEW
+117 QGPLWGVAEW
-127 VPVLGEDVKAA
+127 IPVLGEDVKTA
-138 RTLVDTLANLVD
+138 RALVDVLAGLVD

-157 QALSAVELDRLVVAE
+157 QALSAVELDRLVVAD
-172 GSDRVRF
+172 GSDRVQF

-185 AVADAVKQAAPVLDE
+185 AVADAVRQAVPVLDE
-200 AASTVDGMGETHIA
+200 AASTVGGIGETHIA
-214 QLTEAVDMAKEKIAP
+214 QLTKAVDMAKEKIAP

-238 SLLGALPGL
+238 GLLEVLPGL
-247 LGAAGERVYG
+247 LGAPGERVYG
-257 VLAQNNVEIRSTG
+257 VLAQNNVEVRSTG

-279 AARDGLLSLGEVQA
+279 AARDGLLSLSEVQA

-298 NPRNDEAMCVPLTDE
+298 NPRNDETMCVPLTDE

-319 KSVGYMSVNVNCI
+319 RSVGYMSVNVNCI
-332 PDFPRVCDIFNQL
+332 PDFPRVCDIFGQL
-345 WFATNGEHVDGF
+345 WYATNGERVDGF
-357 VAIDPIFL
+357 VALDPIFL
-365 QTLMGL
+365 QMLMGL
-371 TRGTQTA
+371 THGTQTS

-384 GGSTVR
+384 GESTVR

-403 YAATDAYFAEAAS
+403 YGATDTYFAEAAS

-430 PKALLQ
+430 PGALLQ
-436 VIRRGIDGGNLLMWS
+436 AVRRGIDGGHLLMWVS
-451 ANVDEQAI
+451 DADEQAI
-459 VEGLG
+459 IEGLG

-500 GEAVS
+500 GEAVG

-510 RTYPCGLRLAN
+510 RTYPCSLRLAN

-538 NPAKRSEDD
+538 NPAKRFEDD

-597 EVAFNV
+597 EIAFNV

-608 ATQELSVRIPPTVQD
+608 ASQGLSVRIPPTVQD
-623 TGRGGGALGC
+623 YR
-633 PVGA
+633 

>member
-1 MAAHFRRDVEQVCSD
+1 MAAHFKQNTEQVCPD
-16 ECVLCDSIDEKGCGQ
+16 ECALCDPIGEKGCGR
-31 HLGGQPRNHTRR
+31 HSGEKPHGHTRR

-58 GAVTPAM
+58 GAATPAM
-65 AADIVEGLKA
+65 AADLVEGLKE

-80 SDLLNKTLAAFKE
+80 SDLLSETLGALKG

-104 KTSAAVSGLRSQM
+104 KTSAAVSDLRSQM

-127 VPVLGEDVKAA
+127 VPVLGGDVKTA
-138 RTLVDTLANLVD
+138 RALVDTLAGLVD

-157 QALSAVELDRLVVAE
+157 QALSTVELDRLVVAE
-172 GSDRVRF
+172 GSDRIQF

-185 AVADAVKQAAPVLDE
+185 AVADAVKRAAPVLDE
-200 AASTVDGMGETHIA
+200 AASTVGGMGETHIA
-214 QLTEAVDMAKEKIAP
+214 QLTEAVDMAKEKLAP

-247 LGAAGERVYG
+247 LGASGERVYG

-270 GLPGQCCRV
+270 GLAGQCCRV
-279 AARDGLLSLGEVQA
+279 EARDGLVSLSEVEG
-293 IARFM
+293 IRNFM
-298 NPRNDEAMCVPLTDE
+298 NPGDDEAMCVPLSDE

-319 KSVGYMSVNVNCI
+319 RSVGYMSVNTNCI
-332 PDFPRVCDIFNQL
+332 PDFPRVCDIFSQL
-345 WFATNGEHVDGF
+345 WYATNGEHVDGF

-365 QTLMGL
+365 QALMGL
-371 TRGTQTA
+371 TQGTKTA

-384 GGSTVR
+384 GESTVR

-403 YAATDAYFAEAAS
+403 YGATDVYFAEAAS

-421 IMGGVPSMD
+421 IMGSISSMD
-430 PKALLQ
+430 PGTLLQ
-436 VIRRGIDGGNLLMWS
+436 AIRRGIDGGNLLMWAS
-451 ANVDEQAI
+451 DAGEQAI
-459 VEGLG
+459 IEGLG
-464 ASGEVTLDP
+464 ASGEVSLDP

-500 GEAVS
+500 GEAAA

-510 RTYPCGLRLAN
+510 RTYPCSLRLAN

-532 AVITGG
+532 ANITGG

-556 PAGGRVE
+556 PAGGRIE
-563 VTGHNGQVDLADDK
+563 VTSCNGQVDLAGDK

-597 EVAFNV
+597 EITFNV

-608 ATQELSVRIPPTVQD
+608 AAQELSVRIPPTVQD
-623 TGRGGGALGC
+623 YR
-633 PVGA
+633 

>member
-1 MAAHFRRDVEQVCSD
+1 MAAHFRQEAERVCSD
-16 ECVLCDSIDEKGCGQ
+16 GCAPCDLIGEEGCGQ
-31 HLGGQPRNHTRR
+31 HSGEKTHGHTRR
-43 AFVAGGICLAAVAAA
+43 AFVAGGVCLAAVAAA
-58 GAVTPAM
+58 GAATPAM

-80 SDLLNKTLAAFKE
+80 SDLLNRTLAAFKE

-104 KTSAAVSGLRSQM
+104 KASAAVSDFQSQM
-117 QGPLWGAAEW
+117 QGPLWGVAEW
-127 VPVLGEDVKAA
+127 IPVLGQDVKTA
-138 RTLVDTLANLVD
+138 RALVDVLANLVD

-179 DVAAIQ
+179 DVAAIR
-185 AVADAVKQAAPVLDE
+185 AVADAVRQAVPALEE
-200 AASTVDGMGETHIA
+200 AASTVGGMGETHVA

-229 LAGELDEAA
+229 LAGELDEVGE
-238 SLLGALPGL
+238 LLEVLPGL
-247 LGAAGERVYG
+247 LGASGERVYG

-279 AARDGLLSLGEVQA
+279 EVKDGLVSLGEVQGV
-293 IARFM
+293 RNFM
-298 NPRNDEAMCVPLTDE
+298 NPGDDEAMCVPLTDE

-319 KSVGYMSVNVNCI
+319 RSVGYMSVNVNCI
-332 PDFPRVCDIFNQL
+332 PDFPRVCDIFSQL
-345 WFATNGEHVDGF
+345 WSATNGERVDGF
-357 VAIDPIFL
+357 VALDPIFL
-365 QTLMGL
+365 QALMGL
-371 TRGTQTA
+371 THGTRTA

-403 YAATDAYFAEAAS
+403 YAATDVYFAEAAS

-430 PKALLQ
+430 PKSLLQ
-436 VIRRGIDGGNLLMWS
+436 AVRRGIDGGDLLMWAS
-451 ANVDEQAI
+451 DADEQAVI
-459 VEGLG
+459 EGLG

-491 WYLDLDFSM
+491 WYLDLDFTM

-510 RTYPCGLRLAN
+510 RTYPCSLRLAN

-532 AVITGG
+532 ANITGG

-563 VTGHNGQVDLADDK
+563 VTGSNGQVDLADDK

-597 EVAFNV
+597 EISFSV

-608 ATQELSVRIPPTVQD
+608 ASQELSVRIPPTVQD
-623 TGRGGGALGC
+623 YR
-633 PVGA
+633 

>member
-1 MAAHFRRDVEQVCSD
+1 MAAHFRRDAEHVCLD
-16 ECVLCDSIDEKGCGQ
+16 ECAPCDLIGERGCGR
-31 HLGGQPRNHTRR
+31 HSGEKPRSHTRR
-43 AFVAGGICLAAVAAA
+43 AFVAGGVCLAAAAAA
-58 GAVTPAM
+58 GAATPAM
-65 AADIVEGLKA
+65 AADIADGLKA
-75 KAGDV
+75 KASDV

-93 LDFAG
+93 LDFVSAN
-98 AGELAA
+98 EL
-104 KTSAAVSGLRSQM
+104 TSETSVAISDFQSQM
-117 QGPLWGAAEW
+117 QGPLWGFAEW
-127 VPVLGEDVKAA
+127 IPVLGEDVKTT
-138 RTLVDTLANLVD
+138 RILVDMLGSLVD
-150 GALVPVS
+150 DALVPVS
-157 QALSAVELDRLVVAE
+157 QTLSTINFDKLVVAD
-172 GSDRVRF
+172 GSDRIQF
-179 DVAAIQ
+179 DVVAIQ
-185 AVADAVKQAAPVLDE
+185 TMVDAVKQAVPLLDE
-200 AASTVDGMGETHIA
+200 AAFTVGGIGETHIA
-214 QLTEAVDMAKEKIAP
+214 QLTEVVDMAKEKIAP
-229 LAGELDEAA
+229 LASELDEAG
-238 SLLGALPGL
+238 SLLEVFPRLLGAS
-247 LGAAGERVYG
+247 GERVYG

-270 GLPGQCCRV
+270 GLAGQCCRV
-279 AARDGLLSLGEVQA
+279 AVRDGLLSLSEVEGV
-293 IARFM
+293 RNFM
-298 NPRNDEAMCVPLTDE
+298 NPGDDEAMCVPLTDE

-319 KSVGYMSVNVNCI
+319 RSVGYMSVNVNCI
-332 PDFPRVCDIFNQL
+332 PDFPRVCDIFGQL

-365 QTLMGL
+365 QMLMGL
-371 TRGTQTA
+371 THGTQTS

-403 YAATDAYFAEAAS
+403 YAATDVYFAEAAS

-430 PKALLQ
+430 PGALLQ
-436 VIRRGIDGGNLLMWS
+436 AVRRGIDGGHLLMWAS
-451 ANVDEQAI
+451 DADEQAVI
-459 VEGLG
+459 EGLG

-491 WYLDLDFSM
+491 WYLNIDFSM
-500 GEAVS
+500 GEATA

-510 RTYPCGLRLAN
+510 RMYPCSLRLAN

-532 AVITGG
+532 VVITGD

-556 PAGGRVE
+556 PAGGRIE
-563 VTGHNGQVDLADDK
+563 VTSCNGQVDLADDK

-597 EVAFNV
+597 EITFNV

-608 ATQELSVRIPPTVQD
+608 ASQELSVRIPPTVQD
-623 TGRGGGALGC
+623 YR
-633 PVGA
+633 

>member
-1 MAAHFRRDVEQVCSD
+1 MAAHFMQDAERVCSD
-16 ECVLCDSIDEKGCGQ
+16 GCAPCDPIGEKGCGR
-31 HLGGQPRNHTRR
+31 HSGEKPRSHTRR

-58 GAVTPAM
+58 GAATPAM
-65 AADIVEGLKA
+65 AADVVEGLKA

-80 SDLLNKTLAAFKE
+80 SDLLNETLAAFKE

-98 AGELAA
+98 ASELAA
-104 KTSAAVSGLRSQM
+104 ETSAAVSDFQSQI

-127 VPVLGEDVKAA
+127 IPVLGEDVKAA
-138 RTLVDTLANLVD
+138 RTLVDTLASLVD

-157 QALSAVELDRLVVAE
+157 QALSAVELDKLVVAE

-185 AVADAVKQAAPVLDE
+185 AVADAVKRAVPVLDG
-200 AASTVDGMGETHIA
+200 AASAVGGMGETHVA
-214 QLTEAVDMAKEKIAP
+214 QLTEAVDTAKEKIAP
-229 LAGELDEAA
+229 LAGELDEVGE
-238 SLLGALPGL
+238 LLEVLLGL
-247 LGAAGERVYG
+247 LGASGERVYG

-279 AARDGLLSLGEVQA
+279 AVKDGLVSLGEVEG
-293 IARFM
+293 IRNFM
-298 NPRNDEAMCVPLTDE
+298 NPGDDEAMCVPLTDE

-319 KSVGYMSVNVNCI
+319 KSVGYMSVNTNCI
-332 PDFPRVCDIFNQL
+332 PDFPRVCDIFDQL
-345 WFATNGEHVDGF
+345 WSATNNEHVDGF
-357 VAIDPIFL
+357 VALDPIFL
-365 QTLMGL
+365 QMLMGL
-371 TRGTQTA
+371 THGTQTS

-384 GGSTVR
+384 GESTVR

-430 PKALLQ
+430 PKSLLQ
-436 VIRRGIDGGNLLMWS
+436 VIRRGIDGGDLLMWAS
-451 ANVDEQAI
+451 DAEEQAI
-459 VEGLG
+459 IEGLG
-464 ASGEVTLDP
+464 ASGEVSLDP

-491 WYLDLDFSM
+491 WYLNIDFSM
-500 GEAVS
+500 GEAVGNS
-505 NADGS
+505 DGS
-510 RTYPCGLRLAN
+510 KTYPCNLRLTN
-521 AMTPEELEASN
+521 VMTPEELEASN

-538 NPAKRSEDD
+538 NPAKISEDD
-547 MLEVLNLYA
+547 MLEVFNLYA
-556 PAGGRVE
+556 PAGGRIE
-563 VTGHNGQVDLADDK
+563 VTGYNGQVDLADDK

-597 EVAFNV
+597 EITFNA

-608 ATQELSVRIPPTVQD
+608 AAQELSVRIPPTVQD
-623 TGRGGGALGC
+623 YR
-633 PVGA
+633 

>member
-1 MAAHFRRDVEQVCSD
+1 MAAHFKQDVEQVCSD
-16 ECVLCDSIDEKGCGQ
+16 ECVSCDSIGEQGCGR
-31 HLGGQPRNHTRR
+31 HSSEKPRGHTRR

-58 GAVTPAM
+58 GAATPAM
-65 AADIVEGLKA
+65 AADLVDGLKA

-80 SDLLNKTLAAFKE
+80 SDLLNETLAALKG
-93 LDFAG
+93 LDFVSAN
-98 AGELAA
+98 ELAA
-104 KTSAAVSGLRSQM
+104 RTSAAVSDLRSQM

-127 VPVLGEDVKAA
+127 VPVLGGDVKAA
-138 RTLVDTLANLVD
+138 RALVDTLAGLVD

-157 QALSAVELDRLVVAE
+157 QALSTVELDRLVVAD
-172 GSDRVRF
+172 GSDRIQF

-185 AVADAVKQAAPVLDE
+185 AVADAIKQAAPVLDE
-200 AASTVDGMGETHIA
+200 AASAVGGMGETHIA
-214 QLTEAVDMAKEKIAP
+214 QLTEAVDTAKERIAP

-238 SLLGALPGL
+238 GLLGVLPGL
-247 LGAAGERVYG
+247 LGASGERVYG
-257 VLAQNNVEIRSTG
+257 VLAQNNGEIRSTG
-270 GLPGQCCRV
+270 GLAGQCCRV
-279 AARDGLLSLGEVQA
+279 AVKDGLVSLSEVEG
-293 IARFM
+293 IRNFM
-298 NPRNDEAMCVPLTDE
+298 NPGDDEVMCVPLTDE

-319 KSVGYMSVNVNCI
+319 RSVGYMSVNTNCI

-345 WFATNGEHVDGF
+345 WSATNGERVDGF
-357 VAIDPIFL
+357 VAIDPILL
-365 QTLMGL
+365 QALMGL
-371 TRGTQTA
+371 TQGTQTS

-384 GGSTVR
+384 GESTVR

-430 PKALLQ
+430 PGALLQ
-436 VIRRGIDGGNLLMWS
+436 VIRRGIDGGHLLMW
-451 ANVDEQAI
+451 AADADEQAI
-459 VEGLG
+459 IEGLG
-464 ASGEVTLDP
+464 ASREVTLDP

-491 WYLDLDFSM
+491 WYLNIDFSM
-500 GEAVS
+500 GEAAA

-510 RTYPCGLRLAN
+510 RTYPCSLRLAN

-556 PAGGRVE
+556 PAGGRIE
-563 VTGHNGQVDLADDK
+563 VVGSNGQVDLAGDK
-577 TYRGLQ
+577 AYRGLQ

-597 EVAFNV
+597 EITFNV

-608 ATQELSVRIPPTVQD
+608 AAQELSVRIPPTVRD
-623 TGRGGGALGC
+623 YR
-633 PVGA
+633 

>member
-1 MAAHFRRDVEQVCSD
+1 MADHFRQDVERACSD
-16 ECVLCDSIDEKGCGQ
+16 ECAPCDPIGEESCGQ
-31 HLGGQPRNHTRR
+31 HSGEKPHCHARR

-58 GAVTPAM
+58 GAATPAM

-80 SDLLNKTLAAFKE
+80 SDLLSRTLASFKE
-93 LDFAG
+93 LDFVS

-104 KTSAAVSGLRSQM
+104 KTSAAVADLRSQM

-127 VPVLGEDVKAA
+127 VPVLGGDVKAA
-138 RTLVDTLANLVD
+138 RALVDVLANLVD

-185 AVADAVKQAAPVLDE
+185 AVADAVRQAAPVLDE
-200 AASTVDGMGETHIA
+200 AASAVSGMGETHVA
-214 QLTEAVDMAKEKIAP
+214 QLTEAVGMAKEKIAP
-229 LAGELDEAA
+229 LAGELDEVGE
-238 SLLGALPGL
+238 LLEVLPGL
-247 LGAAGERVYG
+247 FGASGERVYG

-270 GLPGQCCRV
+270 GLAGQCCRV
-279 AARDGLLSLGEVQA
+279 EVKDGLLSLSEVEGV
-293 IARFM
+293 RNFM
-298 NPRNDEAMCVPLTDE
+298 NPGDDEAMCVPLTDE

-319 KSVGYMSVNVNCI
+319 RSAGYMSVNVNCI
-332 PDFPRVCDIFNQL
+332 PDFPRVCDIFSQL
-345 WFATNGEHVDGF
+345 WFATNNEHVDGF

-365 QTLMGL
+365 QMLMGL
-371 TRGTQTA
+371 TQGTKTA

-403 YAATDAYFAEAAS
+403 YAATDAYFTEAAS
-416 AALDC
+416 AAFDC

-436 VIRRGIDGGNLLMWS
+436 AVRRGVDGGNLLLWAS
-451 ANVDEQAI
+451 DADEQAV
-459 VEGLG
+459 VEELG

-473 AAPQLGVYLNN
+473 ATPQLGVYLNN

-491 WYLDLDFSM
+491 WYLDVGFSM
-500 GEAVS
+500 GEATA

-510 RTYPCGLRLAN
+510 RTYPCSLRLSN

-532 AVITGG
+532 ANITGF

-547 MLEVLNLYA
+547 MLEVLDLYA
-556 PAGGRVE
+556 PAGGRIE
-563 VTGHNGQVDLADDK
+563 VVSNNGQVDLADDK

-597 EVAFNV
+597 EITFNV

-608 ATQELSVRIPPTVQD
+608 ASQELSVRIPPTVQD
-623 TGRGGGALGC
+623 YR
-633 PVGA
+633 

>member
-1 MAAHFRRDVEQVCSD
+1 MAAHFKQDVEQVCSD
-16 ECVLCDSIDEKGCGQ
+16 ECVSCDSIGEQGCGR
-31 HLGGQPRNHTRR
+31 HSSEKPRGHTRR

-58 GAVTPAM
+58 GAATPAM
-65 AADIVEGLKA
+65 AADLVDGLKA

-80 SDLLNKTLAAFKE
+80 SDLLNETLAALKG
-93 LDFAG
+93 LDFVSAN
-98 AGELAA
+98 ELAA
-104 KTSAAVSGLRSQM
+104 RTSAAVSDLRSQM

-127 VPVLGEDVKAA
+127 VPVLGGDVKAA
-138 RTLVDTLANLVD
+138 RALVDTLAGLVD

-157 QALSAVELDRLVVAE
+157 QALSTVELDRLVVAD
-172 GSDRVRF
+172 GSDRIQF

-185 AVADAVKQAAPVLDE
+185 AVADAIKQAAPVLDE
-200 AASTVDGMGETHIA
+200 AASAVGGMGETHIA
-214 QLTEAVDMAKEKIAP
+214 QLTEAVDTAKERIAP

-238 SLLGALPGL
+238 GLLGVLPGL
-247 LGAAGERVYG
+247 LGASGERVYG

-270 GLPGQCCRV
+270 GLVGQCCRV
-279 AARDGLLSLGEVQA
+279 AVKDGLVSLSEVEG
-293 IARFM
+293 IRNFM
-298 NPRNDEAMCVPLTDE
+298 NPGDDEVMCVPLTDE

-319 KSVGYMSVNVNCI
+319 RSVGYMSVNTNCI

-345 WFATNGEHVDGF
+345 WSATNGERVDGF
-357 VAIDPIFL
+357 VAIDPILL
-365 QTLMGL
+365 QALMGL
-371 TRGTQTA
+371 TQGTQTS

-384 GGSTVR
+384 GESTVR

-430 PKALLQ
+430 PGALLQ
-436 VIRRGIDGGNLLMWS
+436 VIRRGIDGGHLLMW
-451 ANVDEQAI
+451 AADADEQAI
-459 VEGLG
+459 IEGLG
-464 ASGEVTLDP
+464 ASREVTLDP

-491 WYLDLDFSM
+491 WYLNIDFSM
-500 GEAVS
+500 GEAAA

-510 RTYPCGLRLAN
+510 RTYPCSLRLAN

-556 PAGGRVE
+556 PAGGRIE
-563 VTGHNGQVDLADDK
+563 VVGSNGQVDLAGDK
-577 TYRGLQ
+577 AYRGLQ

-597 EVAFNV
+597 EITFNV

-608 ATQELSVRIPPTVQD
+608 AAQELSVRIPPTVRD
-623 TGRGGGALGC
+623 YR
-633 PVGA
+633 

>member
-1 MAAHFRRDVEQVCSD
+1 MATHFKQDVEKACSD
-16 ECVLCDSIDEKGCGQ
+16 ARVFCDSIGEESHGRHSGEKP
-31 HLGGQPRNHTRR
+31 HNPTRR
-43 AFVAGGICLAAVAAA
+43 AFVAGGVCLAAVAAA
-58 GAVTPAM
+58 GAATPAM
-65 AADIVEGLKA
+65 AADLVDGLKA

-80 SDLLNKTLAAFKE
+80 SDLLNETLAAFKE
-93 LDFAG
+93 LDFAS

-104 KTSAAVSGLRSQM
+104 KTSTAVSDLRSQM

-127 VPVLGEDVKAA
+127 VPVLGGDVKAA
-138 RTLVDTLANLVD
+138 RALVDTLASLVD

-157 QALSAVELDRLVVAE
+157 QTLSAVELDRLVVAD

-185 AVADAVKQAAPVLDE
+185 AVADAVRQAAPVLDE
-200 AASTVDGMGETHIA
+200 AASTVGGMGETHIA
-214 QLTEAVDMAKEKIAP
+214 QLTEAVDTAREKIVP
-229 LAGELDEAA
+229 LAGELDEVGE
-238 SLLGALPGL
+238 LLEVLPGL
-247 LGAAGERVYG
+247 LGASGERVYG

-270 GLPGQCCRV
+270 GLAGQCCRV
-279 AARDGLLSLGEVQA
+279 EVKDGLLSLSEVEG
-293 IARFM
+293 IRNFM
-298 NPRNDEAMCVPLTDE
+298 NPGDDEAMCVPLTDE

-319 KSVGYMSVNVNCI
+319 RTVGYMSVNVNCI

-345 WFATNGEHVDGF
+345 WFATNNEHVDGF
-357 VAIDPIFL
+357 VALDPIFL
-365 QTLMGL
+365 QSLMGL
-371 TRGTQTA
+371 TQGTQTS

-384 GGSTVR
+384 GESTVR

-403 YAATDAYFAEAAS
+403 YAATDVYFTEAAS

-430 PKALLQ
+430 PKSLLQ
-436 VIRRGIDGGNLLMWS
+436 VVRRGIDGGNLLMWAS
-451 ANVDEQAI
+451 DADEQAVI
-459 VEGLG
+459 EGFG
-464 ASGEVTLDP
+464 ASGEVSFDP

-491 WYLDLDFSM
+491 WYLDVDFSM
-500 GEAVS
+500 GEARA

-510 RTYPCGLRLAN
+510 RTCPCSLRLAN

-532 AVITGG
+532 ANITGG

-556 PAGGRVE
+556 PAGGRIE

-597 EVAFNV
+597 EITFNV
-603 TVSPE
+603 TVSPG
-608 ATQELSVRIPPTVQD
+608 AAQELSVRIPPTVQD
-623 TGRGGGALGC
+623 YR
-633 PVGA
+633 

>member
-1 MAAHFRRDVEQVCSD
+1 MAAHFKQDAEQVCPD
-16 ECVLCDSIDEKGCGQ
+16 ECVPCDLAGEEGCGQ
-31 HLGGQPRNHTRR
+31 HSGGRPRNRTRR
-43 AFVAGGICLAAVAAA
+43 AFVAGGICLASVAAIGSA
-58 GAVTPAM
+58 APAM

-75 KAGDV
+75 RAGDV
-80 SDLLNKTLAAFKE
+80 SDLLNETLAAFKG

-104 KTSAAVSGLRSQM
+104 KTSAAVSDLRSQM

-127 VPVLGEDVKAA
+127 VPVLGEDVRTA
-138 RTLVDTLANLVD
+138 RTLVDTLAGLVD

-157 QALSAVELDRLVVAE
+157 QALSAVELDRLAVAE

-185 AVADAVKQAAPVLDE
+185 AVADAVGQAAPVLDE
-200 AASTVDGMGETHIA
+200 AASAVGGMGETHVA

-238 SLLGALPGL
+238 SLLGVLTGL
-247 LGAAGERVYG
+247 LGASGERVYG

-279 AARDGLLSLGEVQA
+279 EVRDGLVSLGDVQGV
-293 IARFM
+293 RNFM
-298 NPRNDEAMCVPLTDE
+298 NPGDDEAMCVPLTDE

-319 KSVGYMSVNVNCI
+319 RSVGYMSVNTNCI
-332 PDFPRVCDIFNQL
+332 PDFPRVCDIFSQL
-345 WFATNGEHVDGF
+345 WSATNGEHVDGF
-357 VAIDPIFL
+357 IAIDPIFL
-365 QTLMGL
+365 QMLMGL

-416 AALDC
+416 AALGC

-430 PKALLQ
+430 PGALLRA
-436 VIRRGIDGGNLLMWS
+436 VRRGIDGGNLLMWS
-451 ANVDEQAI
+451 ANADEQAAI
-459 VEGLG
+459 EGLG
-464 ASGEVTLDP
+464 ASGEVSLDP

-500 GEAVS
+500 GEARG

-510 RTYPCGLRLAN
+510 RTYPCSLRLAN

-532 AVITGG
+532 VVITGD

-556 PAGGRVE
+556 PAGGRIE
-563 VTGHNGQVDLADDK
+563 VTSCNGQVDLADDK
-577 TYRGLQ
+577 AYRGLQ

-597 EVAFNV
+597 EITFNV

-623 TGRGGGALGC
+623 YR
-633 PVGA
+633 

>member
-1 MAAHFRRDVEQVCSD
+1 MAAHFKQDIERACSD
-16 ECVLCDSIDEKGCGQ
+16 ARVFCDSIGEESHGRHSGEK
-31 HLGGQPRNHTRR
+31 PRSHTRGHTRR
-43 AFVAGGICLAAVAAA
+43 AFVAGGICLAAAAA
-58 GAVTPAM
+58 TGAATPAM

-104 KTSAAVSGLRSQM
+104 KASAAVSDFQSQI

-127 VPVLGEDVKAA
+127 IPVLGEDVKTA
-138 RTLVDTLANLVD
+138 RTLVDTLASLVD

-157 QALSAVELDRLVVAE
+157 QALSTIELDKLVVAE
-172 GSDRVRF
+172 GPDRVRF

-185 AVADAVKQAAPVLDE
+185 AVADAVRQAAPVLDE
-200 AASTVDGMGETHIA
+200 AASAVGGMGETHIA
-214 QLTEAVDMAKEKIAP
+214 QLTEAVDTAKEKIAP
-229 LAGELDEAA
+229 LAGELDEVG
-238 SLLGALPGL
+238 SLLGALPGI
-247 LGAAGERVYG
+247 LGAEGERVYA

-270 GLPGQCCRV
+270 GLAGQCCRV
-279 AARDGLLSLGEVQA
+279 AVKDGLLSLSEVEGV
-293 IARFM
+293 RNFM
-298 NPRNDEAMCVPLTDE
+298 NPGDDEAMCVPLTDE

-319 KSVGYMSVNVNCI
+319 RSVGYMSVNTNCI

-345 WFATNGEHVDGF
+345 WSATNNEHVDGF
-357 VAIDPIFL
+357 VALDPIFL
-365 QTLMGL
+365 QMLMGL
-371 TRGTQTA
+371 THGTQTS

-384 GGSTVR
+384 GESTVR

-436 VIRRGIDGGNLLMWS
+436 VIRRGIDGGNLLMWAS
-451 ANVDEQAI
+451 DADEQAI

-464 ASGEVTLDP
+464 ASGEVSLDP

-491 WYLDLDFSM
+491 WYLNIDFSM
-500 GEAVS
+500 GEAAA

-510 RTYPCGLRLAN
+510 RTYPCSLRLAN

-532 AVITGG
+532 ANITGG

-556 PAGGRVE
+556 PAGGRIE
-563 VTGHNGQVDLADDK
+563 VTGHNGQVDLAGDK

-597 EVAFNV
+597 EITFNV

-608 ATQELSVRIPPTVQD
+608 AAQGLSVRIPPTVQD
-623 TGRGGGALGC
+623 YR
-633 PVGA
+633 